1 MQPYVILA
9 DACCDLSEDVRSAIG
24 MTDYLT
30 GHVYVEDG
38 RNFPYTLDW
47 SQISRSEFYRLLS
60 NKKCKVTTAPPNM
73 AEYIDVFERYVS
85 EGYAIIS
92 LSLSSKISST
102 FNTARLA
109 AEQVC
114 ESHPDAKIYC
124 FDTLR
129 MSGGFGLLTIYAHQL
144 KAEGKSF
151 DEVVDFLEKNKRSV
165 HQMGPID
172 DLFFVA
178 RRGRIGMGKA
188 IMGSLIGIKP
198 MGDCSADGYTEV
210 LGNAR
215 GIPQALDITVK
226 YVKATAVD
234 MASQTVLV
242 VHSDRETY
250 AQTLAERLQN
260 ELSPKTLY
268 ISEVFPGCGANIGPG
283 MVGVYYLGGEILE
296 GMEAEK
302 DIMKTLLGKN

>member
-9 DACCDLSEDVRSAIG
+9 DACCDLSEEVRRSIG
-24 MTDYLT
+24 MTDYLC

-47 SQISRSEFYRLLS
+47 SEISRSEFYRLLS

-73 AEYIDVFERYVS
+73 TEYYDVFEAYAQKGV
-85 EGYAIIS
+85 AIIS

-102 FNTARLA
+102 YNTSLLA
-109 AEQVC
+109 AEQVRS
-114 ESHPDAKIYC
+114 EYPDAKIYC

-129 MSGGFGLLTIYAHQL
+129 MSGGFGLLTIYAHQM

-151 DEVVDFLEKNKRSV
+151 DEVVDFLEKSKRSV

-198 MGDCSADGYTEV
+198 MGDCSADGYIEI

-215 GIPQALDITVK
+215 GIPQALEITVK
-226 YVKATAVD
+226 YVKETAVD
-234 MASQTVLV
+234 IASQTVLV
-242 VHSDRETY
+242 VHSDRDAY
-250 AQTLAERLQN
+250 AQKLAERLQ
-260 ELSPKTLY
+260 EDLSPKKVY
-268 ISEVFPGCGANIGPG
+268 ISEVFAGCGANIGPG
-283 MVGVYYLGGEILE
+283 MVGVYYLGNEILD
-296 GMEAEK
+296 GMETEK
-302 DIMKTLLGKN
+302 GIMNTLLGKN

>member
-9 DACCDLSEDVRSAIG
+9 DACCDLSEDVRLSIG

-38 RNFPYTLDW
+38 RSFPYTLDW
-47 SQISRSEFYRLLS
+47 SEIPRSEFYRLLS

-73 AEYIDVFERYVS
+73 IEYCDAF
-85 EGYAIIS
+85 EGYAAKGIAVIS

-102 FNTARLA
+102 YNTSVLA
-109 AEQVC
+109 AEQVRA
-114 ESHPDAKIYC
+114 SYPDAKIYC

-151 DEVVDFLEKNKRSV
+151 DEVVDFLEKTKRSV

-178 RRGRIGMGKA
+178 RRGKIAMGKA

-198 MGDCSADGYTEV
+198 MGDCSSDGYIEI

-226 YVKATAVD
+226 YVKETAVD
-234 MASQTVLV
+234 IASQTVLV
-242 VHSDRETY
+242 VHSDRDAY
-250 AQTLAERLQN
+250 AKKLAESLEA
-260 ELSPKTLY
+260 ELSPKKIY
-268 ISEVFPGCGANIGPG
+268 VSEVFAGCGANIGPG
-283 MVGVYYLGGEILE
+283 MVGVYYLGNEIVD
-296 GMEAEK
+296 GMETEK
-302 DIMKTLLGKN
+302 GIMKTLLGKN

>member
-9 DACCDLSEDVRSAIG
+9 DACCDLSEEVRRSIG
-24 MTDYLT
+24 MTDYLC

-47 SQISRSEFYRLLS
+47 SEISRSEFYRLLS

-73 AEYIDVFERYVS
+73 TEYYDVFEAYAQKGV
-85 EGYAIIS
+85 AIIS

-102 FNTARLA
+102 YNTSLLA
-109 AEQVC
+109 AEQVRS
-114 ESHPDAKIYC
+114 EYPDAKIYC

-129 MSGGFGLLTIYAHQL
+129 MSGGFGLLTIYAHQM

-151 DEVVDFLEKNKRSV
+151 DEVVDFLEKSKRSV

-188 IMGSLIGIKP
+188 IMGSLIFIRVTQEFAP
-198 MGDCSADGYTEV
+198 SMAEASRTS
-210 LGNAR
+210 LG
-215 GIPQALDITVK
+215 
-226 YVKATAVD
+226 TAVRPL
-234 MASQTVLV
+234 M
-242 VHSDRETY
+242 
-250 AQTLAERLQN
+250 
-260 ELSPKTLY
+260 
-268 ISEVFPGCGANIGPG
+268 
-283 MVGVYYLGGEILE
+283 
-296 GMEAEK
+296 
-302 DIMKTLLGKN
+302 

>member
-9 DACCDLSEDVRSAIG
+9 DACCDLSEDVRLSIG
-24 MTDYLT
+24 MTDYLK

-38 RNFPYTLDW
+38 RSFPYTLDW
-47 SQISRSEFYRLLS
+47 SEISRSEFYRLLS

-73 AEYIDVFERYVS
+73 IEYCDVFERYAA
-85 EGYAIIS
+85 EGIAVIS

-102 FNTARLA
+102 YNTSVLA
-109 AEQVC
+109 AEQVRA
-114 ESHPDAKIYC
+114 SYPDAKIYC

-129 MSGGFGLLTIYAHQL
+129 MSGGFGLLTIYAHKL

-151 DEVVDFLEKNKRSV
+151 DEVVDFLEKTKRSV

-178 RRGRIGMGKA
+178 RRGRIAMGKA

-198 MGDCSADGYTEV
+198 MGDCSADGYIEI

-215 GIPQALDITVK
+215 GIPQALDTTVK
-226 YVKATAVD
+226 YVKETAVD
-234 MASQTVLV
+234 ITSQTLLV
-242 VHSDRETY
+242 VHSDRDSY
-250 AQTLAERLQN
+250 AKNLAERLEA
-260 ELSPKTLY
+260 ELSPKKIY
-268 ISEVFPGCGANIGPG
+268 ISEVFAGCGANIGPG
-283 MVGVYYLGGEILE
+283 MVGVYYLGNEIVD

-302 DIMKTLLGKN
+302 SIMKTLLGKN

>member
-9 DACCDLSEDVRSAIG
+9 DACCDLSEDVRASIG
-24 MTDYLT
+24 MTDYIP

-47 SQISRSEFYRLLS
+47 SEISRSEFYRLLS

-73 AEYIDVFERYVS
+73 AEYCEVFERYVAQ
-85 EGYAIIS
+85 GYAIIS
-92 LSLSSKISST
+92 VSLSSKISST
-102 FNTARLA
+102 YNTTRLA
-109 AEQVC
+109 AEQVL
-114 ESHPDAKIYC
+114 SNYPDPKIYC

-151 DEVVDFLEKNKRSV
+151 DEVVDFLEKTKRSV

-198 MGDCSADGYTEV
+198 MGDCSADGYTEI
-210 LGNAR
+210 LGNTR
-215 GIPQALDITVK
+215 GIPQALETTVK
-226 YVKATAVD
+226 YVKETAVD
-234 MASQTVLV
+234 ITAQTVLV
-242 VHSDRETY
+242 VHSDREAY
-250 AQTLAERLQN
+250 ANNLAERLQS
-260 ELSPKTLY
+260 ELSPKKIY
-268 ISEVFPGCGANIGPG
+268 ISEVFAGCGANIGPG
-283 MVGVYYLGGEILE
+283 MVGVYYLGREILD
-296 GMEAEK
+296 GMENEK
-302 DIMKTLLGKN
+302 AIMSTLLGKN

>member
-9 DACCDLSEDVRSAIG
+9 DACCDLSEEVRLSIG
-24 MTDYLT
+24 MTDYLK

-38 RNFPYTLDW
+38 RSFPYTLDW
-47 SQISRSEFYRLLS
+47 SEISRSEFYRLLS

-73 AEYIDVFERYVS
+73 IEYCDAF
-85 EGYAIIS
+85 EGYAAKGIAVIS

-102 FNTARLA
+102 YNTSVLA
-109 AEQVC
+109 AEQVRA
-114 ESHPDAKIYC
+114 SYPDAKIYC

-129 MSGGFGLLTIYAHQL
+129 MSGGFGLLTIYAHKL

-151 DEVVDFLEKNKRSV
+151 EEVIDFLEKTKRSV

-178 RRGRIGMGKA
+178 RRGRIAMGKA

-198 MGDCSADGYTEV
+198 MGDCSSDGYIEI

-215 GIPQALDITVK
+215 GIPQALDVTVK
-226 YVKATAVD
+226 YVKETAVD
-234 MASQTVLV
+234 IASQTVLV
-242 VHSDRETY
+242 VHSDRDAY
-250 AQTLAERLQN
+250 AKKLAERLEA
-260 ELSPKTLY
+260 ELSPEKIY
-268 ISEVFPGCGANIGPG
+268 ISEVFAGCGANIGPG
-283 MVGVYYLGGEILE
+283 MVGVYYLGNEIVD
-296 GMEAEK
+296 GMETEK
-302 DIMKTLLGKN
+302 GIMKTLLGKN